1 MAPNT
6 QPTDGRSAA
15 AKKGRFARFSW
26 RFSNA
31 RRFRMTFKNQLLRY
45 CGPALRRLVVRP
57 VLSWYM
63 LAYASILNSDG
74 MSRRAE
80 RFPRFQ
86 GPGPNRQ

>member
-31 RRFRMTFKNQLLRY
+31 RRFRMTFKNQIVTLLR
-45 CGPALRRLVVRP
+45 
-57 VLSWYM
+57 S
-63 LAYASILNSDG
+63 
-74 MSRRAE
+74 
-80 RFPRFQ
+80 RFPKIRRFLAARVA
-86 GPGPNRQ
+86 GSTNNPVNPEAV